1 MPLRLQSDRPND
13 RADMP
18 AIYQPTDHA
27 NMLAIYKPD
36 NNSAD
41 TPAIYNQTTIV
52 PIRIQ
57 STTDQPIVPI
67 RLRSTDRPIDELY
80 V

>member
-1 MPLRLQSDRPND
+1 MPLHLQSNRPND
-13 RADMP
+13 RANMP
-18 AIYQPTDHA
+18 AIYQLTNHA
-27 NMLAIYKPD
+27 DMLAIYKPD
-36 NNSAD
+36 NDSAN
-41 TPAIYNQTTIV
+41 TPAIYNQRTIV
-52 PIRIQ
+52 PIRIR

>member
-1 MPLRLQSDRPND
+1 MPLCLQSNRPND

-18 AIYQPTDHA
+18 VIHRPTDRA
-27 NMLAIYKPD
+27 DMLAIYKLD
-36 NNSAD
+36 NDSTD

-52 PIRIQ
+52 L
-57 STTDQPIVPI
+57 I
-67 RLRSTDRPIDELY
+67 RLRSTDRPIDKLY

>member
-18 AIYQPTDHA
+18 AIHRPTDRA
-27 NMLAIYKPD
+27 DMLAIYKPD

-41 TPAIYNQTTIV
+41 TPTIYNQTTIV

-67 RLRSTDRPIDELY
+67 RLRSTDRLIDKLY